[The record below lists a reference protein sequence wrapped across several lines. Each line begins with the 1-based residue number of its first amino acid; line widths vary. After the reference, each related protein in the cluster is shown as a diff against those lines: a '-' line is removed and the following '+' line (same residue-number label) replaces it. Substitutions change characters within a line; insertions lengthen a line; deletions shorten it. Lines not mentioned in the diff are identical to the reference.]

1 MKLIQFVFVLTS
13 GAILLFSCTNGTKS
27 DLSTQQR
34 EETKLSELSDYN
46 LKGKVRLIK
55 QEEFLSSIDGQLVG
69 SRTGMNS
76 FTYEFDKLGVKINE
90 QTYDSMG
97 MIKTKSEYFLD
108 HNGVKKEKKIESL
121 DGELLH
127 KYEYWFNDKNET
139 IKVKATD

>member
-69 SRTGMNS
+69 SRTGLNS
-76 FTYEFDKLGVKINE
+76 LLNSLPSGVKVF
-90 QTYDSMG
+90 G
-97 MIKTKSEYFLD
+97 
-108 HNGVKKEKKIESL
+108 
-121 DGELLH
+121 
-127 KYEYWFNDKNET
+127 
-139 IKVKATD
+139 A